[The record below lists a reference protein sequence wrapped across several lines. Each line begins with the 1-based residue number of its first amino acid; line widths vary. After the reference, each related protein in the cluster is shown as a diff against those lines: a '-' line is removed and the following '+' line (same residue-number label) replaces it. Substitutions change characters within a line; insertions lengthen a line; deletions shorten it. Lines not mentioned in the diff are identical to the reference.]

1 MGTFSRGAARAMA
14 ALGAVIACSASA
26 QLVSSIAVQPA
37 TAKAGEPVTVTVQFD
52 IVAGTNCGL
61 RLHWGDG
68 TSGDY
73 KINQAKDVP
82 LVVRHSWAQAGSYVV
97 KAEGKS
103 QGMTVKCGGRNQE
116 TTLVVSAPPAPVAA
130 PAPTPAP
137 APAAAAAVPA
147 PAPRAS
153 VPAAAPQPAASAS
166 MARSGP
172 CPAGWT
178 LNKPGVGKN
187 GAFTCAAKAGT
198 AAPAQRPEC
207 RGDLTYF
214 ENTKRGQLGCR
225 P

>member
-1 MGTFSRGAARAMA
+1 MEIRMGAARALA
-14 ALGAVIACSASA
+14 ALAAVVACSASA

-37 TAKAGEPVTVTVQFD
+37 PVKAGELATITVQFD
-52 IVAGTNCGL
+52 VVAGTNCGL

-68 TSGDY
+68 SSGDY
-73 KINQAKDVP
+73 KINQAKDIP
-82 LVVRHSWAQAGSYVV
+82 LVVQHSWDKPGSYVV

-116 TTLVVSAPPAPVAA
+116 TTLVVSAPPAAVPAA
-130 PAPTPAP
+130 AAAPAP
-137 APAAAAAVPA
+137 APAT
-147 PAPRAS
+147 
-153 VPAAAPQPAASAS
+153 PAANAT
-166 MARSGP
+166 MARSGT

-187 GAFTCAAKAGT
+187 GGFTCGAKPGT
-198 AAPAQRPEC
+198 SAPAQRVEC
-207 RGDLTYF
+207 PGDLTYF